1 MRDTKLQTR
10 IDVRSATNNSFSIF
24 DENGEVVAV
33 IEAVKGGRQNFTI
46 QTKNGYVMKKPSKI

>member
-24 DENGEVVAV
+24 DESGEVVAV